1 MPYAAIDLFCGVG
14 GLTKGLEQSGI
25 DVIAGIDF
33 EPNCQYPYE
42 ENNNARFIQKD
53 ITTLTADELSAL
65 YPDNASIHILAGC
78 APCQPFSKYTQRYR
92 KDGYKD
98 EKWRLLYS
106 FGQLAK
112 QTHPDIIAMENVPE
126 LEKTKVFLDFVS
138 ELEKCGYHIMHQVVY
153 CPDYG
158 IPQSRKRLVLLASV
172 FGDIS
177 LIPKTNDPDSY
188 VTVRDA
194 IGSLPPL
201 IAGSTDPSDLMHSAT
216 ALSEKNIRRI
226 KQSIPG
232 GTWREWD
239 KELLLKCHE
248 KSTGKTYPSVY
259 GRMLWD
265 EPSPTITTQFYGYGN
280 GRFGHPEQDRAL
292 SLREGAIL
300 QSFPRDY
307 KFIKSTSIL
316 NKRQLGLQIGNAV
329 PVRLGEVI
337 GISITNHIG
346 RYRNGKE
353 KNII

>member
-14 GLTKGLEQSGI
+14 GLTKGLEQAGI
-25 DVIAGIDF
+25 NVIAGIDF
-33 EPNCQYPYE
+33 EPSCQYAYE
-42 ENNNARFIQKD
+42 ENNNARFIQRD
-53 ITTLTADELSAL
+53 ITTITPDELNAL
-65 YPDNASIHILAGC
+65 YPDGLDVHILAGC

-106 FGQLAK
+106 FGHLAK
-112 QTHPDIIAMENVPE
+112 ETHPEIIAMENVPE
-126 LEKTKVFLDFVS
+126 LEKTDVFSDFVKD
-138 ELEKCGYHIMHQVVY
+138 LESCGYYISHKIVY

-158 IPQSRKRLVLLASV
+158 IPQSRKRLVLLASL
-172 FGDIS
+172 FGNIE
-177 LIPKTNDPDSY
+177 LLPATHTPENY

-194 IGSLPPL
+194 IGNLPPL
-201 IAGSTDPSDLMHSAT
+201 IAGSTDPNDIMHSAT
-216 ALSEKNIRRI
+216 MLSDKNIRRI
-226 KQSIPG
+226 QQSVPG
-232 GTWREWD
+232 GTWRDWD
-239 KELLLKCHE
+239 EDLRLKCHK

-265 EPSPTITTQFYGYGN
+265 APSPTITTQFYGYGN

-316 NKRQLGLQIGNAV
+316 NKHQLGLQIGNAV
-329 PVRLGEVI
+329 PVRLGEIIGESVI
-337 GISITNHIG
+337 EHIR
-346 RYRNGKE
+346 RYKDGKE
-353 KNII
+353 ENNV

>member
-25 DVIAGIDF
+25 NVIAGIDF
-33 EPNCQYPYE
+33 EPNCQYAYE

-53 ITTLTADELSAL
+53 ITTVTASDLQKL
-65 YPDNASIHILAGC
+65 YPDNVDVHILAGC

-92 KDGYKD
+92 KEGYQD

-112 QTHPDIIAMENVPE
+112 QTRPEIIAMENVPE
-126 LEKTKVFLDFVS
+126 LEKTKVFSDFIA
-138 ELEKCGYHIMHQVVY
+138 ELGQCGYHIAHQVVF

-158 IPQSRKRLVLLASV
+158 IPQRRKRLVLLASLL
-172 FGDIS
+172 GEIS
-177 LIPKTNDPDSY
+177 LIPATHTFDSY
-188 VTVRDA
+188 VTVREA
-194 IGSLPPL
+194 IGNLPPL
-201 IAGSTDPSDLMHSAT
+201 IAGSTDPNDLMHSST
-216 ALSEKNIRRI
+216 LLSEKNLKRIR
-226 KQSIPG
+226 QSVPG

-239 KELLLKCHE
+239 KELLLKCH
-248 KSTGKTYPSVY
+248 KKNTGKTYPSVY

-307 KFIKSTSIL
+307 KFIQSTSIL

-329 PVRLGEVI
+329 PVRLGEII
-337 GISITNHIG
+337 GISIINHIR
-346 RYRNGKE
+346 RYQNGEE
-353 KNII
+353 KNNV

>member
-14 GLTKGLEQSGI
+14 GLTKGLEQAGI
-25 DVIAGIDF
+25 NVIAGIDF
-33 EPNCQYPYE
+33 EPNCQYAYE
-42 ENNNARFIQKD
+42 ENNNARYIQKD
-53 ITTLTADELSAL
+53 ITTVTATELQTL
-65 YPDNASIHILAGC
+65 YPDGVDIHILAGC
-78 APCQPFSKYTQRYR
+78 APCQPFSKYTLRYR
-92 KDGYKD
+92 KEGYQD

-112 QTHPDIIAMENVPE
+112 QTRPEIIAMENVPE
-126 LEKTKVFLDFVS
+126 LEKTKVFSDFLA
-138 ELEKCGYHIMHQVVY
+138 ELEQCGYHIAHQVVY

-158 IPQSRKRLVLLASV
+158 IPQRRKRLVLLASLL
-172 FGDIS
+172 GEIS
-177 LIPKTNDPDSY
+177 LIPATHTPDSY
-188 VTVRDA
+188 VTVREA
-194 IGSLPPL
+194 IGDLPPL
-201 IAGSTDPSDLMHSAT
+201 IAGSTDPNDLMHSST
-216 ALSEKNIRRI
+216 LLSEKNLKRIR
-226 KQSIPG
+226 QSVPG

-239 KELLLKCHE
+239 KELLLKCHK

-329 PVRLGEVI
+329 PVHLGEII
-337 GISITNHIG
+337 GISILNHI
-346 RYRNGKE
+346 RRNHNGE
-353 KNII
+353 EENNV